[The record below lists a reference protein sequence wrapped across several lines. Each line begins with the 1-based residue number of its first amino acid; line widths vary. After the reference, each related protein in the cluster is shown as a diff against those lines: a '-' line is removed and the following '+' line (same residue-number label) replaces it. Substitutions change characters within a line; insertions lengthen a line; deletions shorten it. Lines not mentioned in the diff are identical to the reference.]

1 MKICLISKYPPI
13 EGGVSMRNY
22 WMARA
27 LAERGH
33 QVYVVTNAPEVES
46 EYRIHLSAEDR
57 DWYEPR
63 FKKSKGFV
71 KVMGTE
77 PVSRKYYHVPWTNP
91 FVTKLASI
99 ATRTIREYRCEA
111 IYAYYFEPYGIAAHL
126 ASRWTGVPCVLRHAG
141 SDLGRLMEI
150 PDLRISYEEILKAAS
165 VIVTQWNNV
174 ETFTKLGVPPERIFT
189 GYVRAVPTEVFN
201 QQTEPMDVNKVLEE
215 VAATRQDKAEGA
227 PAWRSDPMDTSKP
240 TIGIY
245 GKVGEIKGSYD
256 LLKALGRLSREGH
269 HFNLLAMTHGMKVK
283 EAMFHQL
290 IAEQGLASKTWIL
303 PFMPSWRV
311 PSFIRRCT
319 AVCFLERNFPIVMH
333 GPTIPREVL
342 ACGTCLVVSLEIAR
356 KQSFVE
362 KIIHG
367 LNALVIRDPQDEDDL
382 AGHLRL
388 IITQPEK
395 ARRVG
400 AQGHELS
407 EQVEDYDAF
416 VDSCEEMFRQLA
428 VKRRNRK
435 VKPGQS
441 APLEQSVSVVRSQLP
456 WTSLLLADDLKRWV
470 GRFLKEEK
478 SQMFEEADVAGFFRF
493 LSRMIA
499 QRKLKGRYTKDVLK
513 YDMNILPLPDGS
525 NKNKRASY
533 SYDPLLFRGGGRGP
547 SRIGEEIA
555 GGLKPYL
562 LPHVVIKTFDHDV
575 GQLIGHLEKAKALPV
590 LSAEKTLVLFQ
601 RTPGRPK
608 PRSYKINEAA
618 AQLVRMLDGSQS
630 LEAICD
636 KLVERYLG
644 VKSPEA
650 RESCIVQSRVFLDR
664 LFENGAVG
672 YVE

>member
-1 MKICLISKYPPI
+1 MKICLISKYPRI

-46 EYRIHLSAEDR
+46 EYRIHLSEEDH

-99 ATRTIREYRCEA
+99 ATRTIREHGCEA
-111 IYAYYFEPYGIAAHL
+111 IYSYYFEPYGVAAHL
-126 ASRWTGVPCVLRHAG
+126 ASRWTGVPYILRHAG

-150 PDLRISYEEILKAAS
+150 PDLKITYEEILKAAS
-165 VIVTQWNNV
+165 VIVTQGNNV
-174 ETFTKLGVPPERIFT
+174 EIFTNLGVSPERIFT

-201 QQTEPMDVNKVLEE
+201 RRTEPMDVNKVLKE
-215 VAATRQDKAEGA
+215 VAAAPQDRPEGA
-227 PAWRSDPMDTSKP
+227 PAWRSDPMDCSKA

-256 LLKALGRLSREGH
+256 LLKAMGRLSREGLD
-269 HFNLLAMTHGMKVK
+269 FNLLAMTHGMKVK

-290 IAEQGLASKTWIL
+290 IAGQGLASRTWIL

-367 LNALVIRDPQDEDDL
+367 LNALVIRDPQNEEDL
-382 AGHLRL
+382 AAHLRF

-395 ARRVG
+395 AAQIG
-400 AQGHELS
+400 AQGHKLS

-416 VDSCEEMFRQLA
+416 VTSCENMFRQLA
-428 VKRRNRK
+428 VKRRKRK
-435 VKPGQS
+435 ARADQS
-441 APLEQSVSVVRSQLP
+441 APLEQSVSLVRSRLP
-456 WTSLLLADDLKRWV
+456 WTSLLLADGLKRWV

-478 SQMFEEADVAGFFRF
+478 SQTLEEANVASFTRF
-493 LSRMIA
+493 LSRMIS
-499 QRKLKGRYTKDVLK
+499 QGKLKGPYTRDVLK
-513 YDMNILPLPDGS
+513 YDMNIHPLPNGS
-525 NKNKRASY
+525 SKRNKNRY
-533 SYDPLLFRGGGRGP
+533 SYETLLFRAGSLGVLGL
-547 SRIGEEIA
+547 GEKVA
-555 GGLKPYL
+555 GDPKPYL
-562 LPHVVIKTFDHDV
+562 LPHVVIETFDHDLE
-575 GQLIGHLEKAKALPV
+575 QLIGHLEKKKPLPV
-590 LSAEKTLVLFQ
+590 RSRQKTLVLFQ

-608 PRSYKINEAA
+608 PRSYKINDAA
-618 AQLVRMLDGSQS
+618 AELVRLLDGAQS

-636 KLVERYLG
+636 KLIERHLG
-644 VKSPEA
+644 VKWPEA
-650 RESCIVQSRVFLDR
+650 KESFITQSRAFLER